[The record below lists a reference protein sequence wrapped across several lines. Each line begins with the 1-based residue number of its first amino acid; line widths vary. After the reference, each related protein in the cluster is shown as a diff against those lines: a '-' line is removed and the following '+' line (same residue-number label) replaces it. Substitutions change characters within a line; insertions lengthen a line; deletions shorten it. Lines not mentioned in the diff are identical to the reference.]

1 MQLGIP
7 QPIVKEEGAEPEMPP
22 PIDYSTF
29 DEKCLVRVM
38 NHSEAEAAA
47 QVSRQDPSRAS
58 AQAAEVEHDSQA
70 DAQSATS
77 SQREQRR
84 IENFELEKMAPKI
97 ILLRR

>member
-1 MQLGIP
+1 
-7 QPIVKEEGAEPEMPP
+7 MPP

-38 NHSEAEAAA
+38 NHSAEAEAAA
-47 QVSRQDPSRAS
+47 HVSRQDPSRAS
-58 AQAAEVEHDSQA
+58 AQAAELEHDSQA